1 MLTRLIFRNGFRNTS
16 CRRPIKMSPLCQLEM
31 ALPGGFRGVL
41 MSDGVQPSLWLR
53 EAKPA
58 RSKLAVSAIADF
70 DGRLVVGQL
79 STIQ

>member
-1 MLTRLIFRNGFRNTS
+1 
-16 CRRPIKMSPLCQLEM
+16 MSPLCQLEM
-31 ALPGGFRGVL
+31 ALPGGFRGVLGVTVRL